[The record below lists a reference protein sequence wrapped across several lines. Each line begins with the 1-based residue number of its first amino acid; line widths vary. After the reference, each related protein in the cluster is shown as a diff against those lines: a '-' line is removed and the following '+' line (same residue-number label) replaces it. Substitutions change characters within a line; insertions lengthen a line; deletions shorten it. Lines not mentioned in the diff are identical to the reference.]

1 MSVCIRTKEMQM
13 ENRSRVAGLL
23 LASALLLPAA
33 ASAQFVS
40 VTTPA
45 LSIGKPVVI
54 TTPLASGHLQT
65 VSFVPPAGPISEA
78 TATRMI
84 QRAQSDLAQRG
95 IQRPTALQLAITLL
109 GGVLPT
115 PAGDVQMP
123 GLLPKARG
131 KAPTMQVQ
139 YAGPYV

>member
-1 MSVCIRTKEMQM
+1 MKRTIP
-13 ENRSRVAGLL
+13 VANLL
-23 LASALLLPAA
+23 LAAALLLPAA

-65 VSFVPPAGPISEA
+65 VSFVPPSGPISEA
-78 TATRMI
+78 AATRMI
-84 QRAQSDLAQRG
+84 ERAQSDLAQRG
-95 IQRPTALQLAITLL
+95 IARPTALQIAITLL

-115 PAGDVQMP
+115 PQGDVQMP
-123 GLLPKARG
+123 GLLPKTRG
-131 KAPTMQVQ
+131 KPPAASRLQVY